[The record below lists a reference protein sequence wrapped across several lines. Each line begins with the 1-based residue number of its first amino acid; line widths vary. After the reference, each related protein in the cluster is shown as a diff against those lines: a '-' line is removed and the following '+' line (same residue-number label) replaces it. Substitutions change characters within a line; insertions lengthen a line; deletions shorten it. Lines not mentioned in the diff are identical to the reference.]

1 VFQSFGVRTFVLG
14 CLVGVA
20 IVALGLWLTS
30 TLDARGWVVIMIAGI
45 GPAVGMGLV
54 IWLLMRIRAD
64 R

>member
-1 VFQSFGVRTFVLG
+1 MSRSTGIRTFLLG
-14 CLVGVA
+14 CLAGAA

-30 TLDARGWVVIMIAGI
+30 TLDARGWVVIMLAGI
-45 GPAVGMGLV
+45 GPAVGMGLL